1 VYAVKRSGGSW
12 GSPAAWTNSVAAV
25 SGLACYHSG
34 DWNVVVDGQDAAAN
48 AMVWTAVYGDGFS
61 QAPDTWSALRE
72 VTRASSGSSVS
83 FRAPFL
89 ARPDVFRLT
98 FVEKYT
104 GTQAYARPYHG
115 YSPATAAYADNLWR
129 EPVPFDFSNEY
140 GLALAQS
147 GSAAWLSAPSG
158 VWTASLAASPLDVSA
173 DVLAAATEDGAEG
186 GRLRLVLRNDDG
198 RYSAQ
203 PLLKAGAEVRVS
215 PGYVTSSGPQASAG
229 SAYWIDGVELTSGGG
244 EAAAVVHASDGWGLL
259 GAWRARRQ
267 YAWAAGAKNV
277 FGMLQF
283 LFARAGL
290 ELSSSGASS
299 ESANLYPAFT
309 VHPDESGLVAVRRLL
324 AMLPDV
330 VYFRG
335 EFGFLKEPLATE
347 AAAYAYGTDH
357 ALLRGRYRA
366 GAAAANRA
374 QVFGSGV
381 FVERLDWPSLEGVYD
396 RLEQVLDANLTTVT
410 QAEER
415 GDAVLRKA
423 SLGALDGEVTAPVN
437 CGQELYDVIAVT
449 DAVAGLSAAKRRVL
463 GMELRYSA
471 ATGAYETRLR
481 LGGV

>member
-1 VYAVKRSGGSW
+1 MPSWKAGSKYSSISRQLLSSAALPRWHSSTMTRSKKS
-12 GSPAAWTNSVAAV
+12 
-25 SGLACYHSG
+25 
-34 DWNVVVDGQDAAAN
+34 
-48 AMVWTAVYGDGFS
+48 
-61 QAPDTWSALRE
+61 R
-72 VTRASSGSSVS
+72 
-83 FRAPFL
+83 
-89 ARPDVFRLT
+89 
-98 FVEKYT
+98 
-104 GTQAYARPYHG
+104 G
-115 YSPATAAYADNLWR
+115 YSRNR
-129 EPVPFDFSNEY
+129 PVPFDFSNEY

-173 DVLAAATEDGAEG
+173 DVLEAETDDSPLRQGSGQAPG

-215 PGYVTSSGPQASAG
+215 PGYVTSSGAQASAG
-229 SAYWIDGVELTSGGG
+229 PAYWVDGVELTSGGG
-244 EAAAVVHASDGWGLL
+244 EAAAVIYASDGWGLL
-259 GAWRARRQ
+259 EAWRARRQ

-277 FGMLQF
+277 FGILQF

-357 ALLRGRYRA
+357 ALLAGRYRA

-374 QVFGSGV
+374 QVFGGGV

-463 GMELRYSA
+463 GLQLGYSA
-471 ATGAYETRLR
+471 ATGAYEQRVR
-481 LGGV
+481 LGGG